1 MMEMMIVVIIILFY
15 YVVNFVLFT
24 VLSSYFVD
32 IVIPRILSIF
42 IFFHICHKKSRYPYI
57 FLYIVHIA
65 DILVSIML
73 FLSHIDCFCCLDFN
87 HLNY

>member
-57 FLYIVHIA
+57 FFKYRTYRRYFGVYYVIF
-65 DILVSIML
+65 VS
-73 FLSHIDCFCCLDFN
+73 
-87 HLNY
+87 Y